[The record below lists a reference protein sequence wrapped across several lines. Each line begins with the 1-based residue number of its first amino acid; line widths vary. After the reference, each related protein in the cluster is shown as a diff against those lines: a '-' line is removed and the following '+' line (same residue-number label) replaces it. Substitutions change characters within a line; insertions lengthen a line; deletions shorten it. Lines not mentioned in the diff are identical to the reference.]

1 MVSPKQPL
9 PEINMKK
16 NKLIELLQNIKGNPD
31 IKMWNGLVE
40 DWMDISIVKGELVK
54 RCEEHIR
61 WSIEAEWKQN
71 NKSWEI
77 PADVQQHLDEII
89 KQQVR
94 EEEWEF
100 PNPYLDEEAEKRWY
114 GKHKKKVVLIDA
126 KPRNKTYADRLGKIS
141 Y

>member
-1 MVSPKQPL
+1 
-9 PEINMKK
+9 MKK

-40 DWMDISIVKGELVK
+40 DWMDIGIVKSELVK

-61 WSIEAEWKQN
+61 WSIETEWKHN
-71 NKSWEI
+71 NKSLEI
-77 PADVQQHLDEII
+77 PANVQQHLDEII

-114 GKHKKKVVLIDA
+114 GKRKKKVVLIDA

>member
-1 MVSPKQPL
+1 
-9 PEINMKK
+9 MKK

-40 DWMDISIVKGELVK
+40 DWMDIGIVKGELVK

-114 GKHKKKVVLIDA
+114 GKRKKKVVLIDA

>member
-1 MVSPKQPL
+1 
-9 PEINMKK
+9 MKK

-71 NKSWEI
+71 NKSLEI

-89 KQQVR
+89 KQKVR
-94 EEEWEF
+94 EEDWGF
-100 PNPYLDEEAEKRWY
+100 PNSYLDEEGKKRWY

-126 KPRNKTYADRLGKIS
+126 EPRNKTYADRLGKIR